1 MTARVRS
8 AFLAAALASAV
19 ALTGCT
25 AAGWEP
31 EAPPAA
37 GSQAELSTLDKARN
51 VLFVVDD
58 AGSGFLLGTLAS
70 IKGTEVQGIAYS
82 PELPDGTFGEPA
94 TVDYTGQIP
103 AKGALR
109 LDDESVAVSNPE
121 LSAGRLAKVTFQLST
136 GTLELEAPIYASDHP
151 DYAKYF
157 G

>member
-25 AAGWEP
+25 ASGWEP

-51 VLFVVDD
+51 ILFVVDD
-58 AGSGFLLGTLAS
+58 AGEGLMFGTIAS
-70 IKGTEVQGIAYS
+70 IKGTEVQGIAVS
-82 PELPDGTFGEPA
+82 PELTDGSFGDPTA
-94 TVDYTGQIP
+94 VDFTGSVP
-103 AKGALR
+103 AKGAIR

-121 LSAGRLAKVTFQLST
+121 LNAGRLAKVTIQLST
-136 GTLELEAPIYASDHP
+136 GTLELEAPVYASDHP
-151 DYAKYF
+151 DYAEYF